1 MPEGDTLARIADV
14 LGRALI
20 GQSVTS
26 ARGRPGGARLDKVV
40 GATVDSVQSRGK
52 HLLIGF
58 SNGMTLHT
66 HLAMTGEWHRYRPGE
81 RWHQPADRAV
91 AVIETLQA
99 TAVAFNAPTVE
110 LMDTRALAL
119 HPRLARLGTDVS
131 KQEFNRESALAA
143 LRDVSRSNATIGDA
157 LLDQRALAGLG
168 NVYRSELCFLERISP
183 FTLVADVPDET
194 LTRLVVRGAEL
205 VKQNSGGGARVTT
218 SAGTPSRT
226 YVYGRTGRPCL
237 RCRTPI
243 RSQVV
248 RSASYSATPRRV
260 YWCPSCQRR
269 AGREIV
275 ATAPARER

>member
-14 LGRALI
+14 LGRTLI
-20 GQSVTS
+20 GQSVAA

-40 GATVDSVQSRGK
+40 GSTVQSVESRGK

-91 AVIETLQA
+91 AVIETPQA

-119 HPRLARLGTDVS
+119 HPRLARLGSDVS
-131 KQEFNRESALAA
+131 KAEFDPGAA
-143 LRDVSRSNATIGDA
+143 LVALRGGSRSQATIGDA

-183 FTLVADVPDET
+183 FTRVADVPDEV
-194 LTRLVVRGAEL
+194 LERLVVRAAEL
-205 VKQNSGGGARVTT
+205 VKQNSRGGARVTT
-218 SAGTPSRT
+218 AAGTPART

-237 RCRTPI
+237 RCGTI
-243 RSQVV
+243 VKSEVV

-260 YWCPSCQRR
+260 YWCPSCQ
-269 AGREIV
+269 A
-275 ATAPARER
+275 APAAC